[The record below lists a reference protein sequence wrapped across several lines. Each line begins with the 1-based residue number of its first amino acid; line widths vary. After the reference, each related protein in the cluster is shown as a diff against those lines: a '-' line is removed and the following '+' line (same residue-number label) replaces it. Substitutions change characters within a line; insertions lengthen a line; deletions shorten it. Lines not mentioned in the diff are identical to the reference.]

1 MMQEQPTKIGNKTLY
16 NVRVLNM
23 SVAKHYDLV
32 KEYCEIVLKARED
45 LKTKKMHE
53 LAEDTSHLIP
63 VENSEDNSESDIIDL
78 GETSFEENS
87 KIQEELTLYFSV
99 KKHLDQLVLQKLMK
113 NKIQKFG
120 ASKR

>member
-1 MMQEQPTKIGNKTLY
+1 MIEQPTQIGNKTLY

-23 SVAKHYDLV
+23 SVAKHYGLV
-32 KEYCEIVLKARED
+32 KEYCEIVSQARDTNKQD
-45 LKTKKMHE
+45 LEKNGVQ
-53 LAEDTSHLIP
+53 A
-63 VENSEDNSESDIIDL
+63 
-78 GETSFEENS
+78 
-87 KIQEELTLYFSV
+87 ELTLYFSV

>member
-1 MMQEQPTKIGNKTLY
+1 MQEQPTKIGNKTLY

-32 KEYCEIVLKARED
+32 KEYCEIVSQARDTNKQD
-45 LKTKKMHE
+45 LEKTGVQ
-53 LAEDTSHLIP
+53 A
-63 VENSEDNSESDIIDL
+63 
-78 GETSFEENS
+78 
-87 KIQEELTLYFSV
+87 ELTLYFSV

>member
-1 MMQEQPTKIGNKTLY
+1 MIDKPTKIGNKTLY

-23 SVAKHYDLV
+23 SVAKHYGLV
-32 KEYCEIVLKARED
+32 KEYCEIVSTARDTNKQD
-45 LKTKKMHE
+45 LKKNGVQ
-53 LAEDTSHLIP
+53 A
-63 VENSEDNSESDIIDL
+63 
-78 GETSFEENS
+78 
-87 KIQEELTLYFSV
+87 ELTLYFSV

>member
-1 MMQEQPTKIGNKTLY
+1 MIEQPTKIGNKTLY

-23 SVAKHYDLV
+23 SVAKHYGLV
-32 KEYCEIVLKARED
+32 KEYCEIVSKAREASKDD
-45 LKTKKMHE
+45 LDK
-53 LAEDTSHLIP
+53 
-63 VENSEDNSESDIIDL
+63 N
-78 GETSFEENS
+78 GE
-87 KIQEELTLYFSV
+87 QAELTLYFSV

>member
-1 MMQEQPTKIGNKTLY
+1 MMQEQPNQIGNKTLY

-32 KEYCEIVLKARED
+32 KEYCEIVSQARDTNKQD
-45 LKTKKMHE
+45 LEKNGVQ
-53 LAEDTSHLIP
+53 A
-63 VENSEDNSESDIIDL
+63 
-78 GETSFEENS
+78 
-87 KIQEELTLYFSV
+87 ELTLYFSV

-120 ASKR
+120 ASNR

>member
-32 KEYCEIVLKARED
+32 KEYCEIVSTARDTNKQD
-45 LKTKKMHE
+45 LEKNGVQ
-53 LAEDTSHLIP
+53 A
-63 VENSEDNSESDIIDL
+63 
-78 GETSFEENS
+78 
-87 KIQEELTLYFSV
+87 ELTLYFSV

-113 NKIQKFG
+113 NKIEKFG
-120 ASKR
+120 ADKR

>member
-1 MMQEQPTKIGNKTLY
+1 MIDKPTKIGNKTLY

-23 SVAKHYDLV
+23 SVAKHFGLL
-32 KEYCEIVLKARED
+32 KEYCEIVSKARETNTED
-45 LKTKKMHE
+45 LEKNGVQ
-53 LAEDTSHLIP
+53 A
-63 VENSEDNSESDIIDL
+63 
-78 GETSFEENS
+78 
-87 KIQEELTLYFSV
+87 ELTLYFSV